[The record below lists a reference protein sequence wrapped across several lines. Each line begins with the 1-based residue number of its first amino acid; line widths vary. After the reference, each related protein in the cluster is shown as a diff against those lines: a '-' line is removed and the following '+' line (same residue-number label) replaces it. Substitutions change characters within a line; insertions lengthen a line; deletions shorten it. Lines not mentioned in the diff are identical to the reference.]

1 MSEQRGGRRRRREE
15 EEKEKEKEKEKEEEE
30 EEEEEGKEEAGEPP
44 KVRTTHKD
52 VRKICL
58 HIPKQYLQLPT
69 LNFQRQILN
78 IIKVHICSLI

>member
-15 EEKEKEKEKEKEEEE
+15 EEKEKEKEK